1 MSDTGQPT
9 RATPPD
15 NGAATLRDRV
25 RSLRLD
31 DRPAPKGP
39 ARSGVLPWAMC
50 AILLAMTAAFGYRA
64 YRAGPA
70 VPSGS
75 AEEAGKGTSGGT
87 AAPSASM
94 AASGD
99 VVLPAKGYVVAVHPV
114 QVSPKVGGMLVW
126 VDPNLEEGRI
136 FKEGQK
142 LAQIED
148 VDYKADRDQAKYTL
162 EAYRNRW
169 EEKKADVAIW
179 KEQLEQARADREAA
193 EARRQKADV
202 TLARMMRAGS
212 SVSLIDKD
220 VASAELRAAKGDLA
234 SARARLMQKTLEKKS
249 VQDRLAAAWGDVRQ
263 AEATLAKAQW
273 RLDNTVIRAP
283 VTGTI
288 LSKRAERGNIVNPGA
303 FSTGAAGGISASL
316 CDIADLR
323 DIEIDLSIQ
332 ERDIANV
339 QEKQTCLVMPD
350 AYQKHKPFLARHPQG
365 YVGYVSR
372 LMPTADRAKGAVP
385 VRVRIPREAIPPE
398 EAGVYLRPDT
408 GVMVLFKRVEDRGKK
423 LAVRTPGR

>member
-1 MSDTGQPT
+1 MSDTSQPT
-9 RATPPD
+9 RVPD

-31 DRPAPKGP
+31 DRPAARDP
-39 ARSGVLPWAMC
+39 ARSGVLPWALC

-64 YRAGPA
+64 YRVGPPA
-70 VPSGS
+70 QTVSP
-75 AEEAGKGTSGGT
+75 EEAGKTTPGGT
-87 AAPSASM
+87 GAPSASM

-162 EAYRNRW
+162 EAYRSRW
-169 EEKKADVAIW
+169 KEKKAEAAMW
-179 KEQLEQARADREAA
+179 KEQLVQAKADRDAA

-202 TLARMMRAGS
+202 TLTRILRAGAA
-212 SVSLIDKD
+212 VSLIDKD
-220 VASAELRAAKGDLA
+220 VANAELRASRGDLA
-234 SARARLMQKTLEKKS
+234 SAKARLAQKLIEERLVLHRLASAWRDVEQAKATLE
-249 VQDRLAAAWGDVRQ
+249 
-263 AEATLAKAQW
+263 KAQW
-273 RLDNTVIRAP
+273 RLDNTIIRAP

-303 FSTGAAGGISASL
+303 FSTGSVGGISASL
-316 CDIADLR
+316 CDMADLR

-339 QEKQTCLVMPD
+339 QEKQVCLVMPD
-350 AYQKHKPFLARHPQG
+350 AYQNHKPFLLRHPQG

-385 VRVRIPREAIPPE
+385 VRVRIPRESIPQE

-408 GVMVLFKRVEDRGKK
+408 GVMVLFKRVKDNGKK
-423 LAVRTPGR
+423 VAVRTEGR